1 MELNPTMRMMMT
13 KINPKESFKNFD
25 PTEIIERYKSII
37 KDAEI
42 VEEKIKQ
49 PYVNN
54 DNEVVYDR

>member
-1 MELNPTMRMMMT
+1 MT